1 MHVFI
6 SDAHIRSDKNYRSR
20 VLRKFLRDITSKM
33 THLYI
38 LGDLFEFWFEY
49 AIVFPKD
56 YFKTL
61 AVLYNLIEHGKKIHY
76 ILGNHEVMIGNFLR
90 NFGFIVHGDET
101 VLNIDGKRIF
111 LAHGNKIDRRFWTT
125 LWEKLLTSKLNHA
138 LYSII
143 HPDIGVFLAQGI
155 AYLSRKQRRSPRLAQ
170 SLEHYARRKLRE
182 ATHIFQFLRNFK
194 MVSITS
200 IRVTGLTIFH
210 MPRLKR
216 VKYHYIIINHSISN
230 IKS

>member
-1 MHVFI
+1 
-6 SDAHIRSDKNYRSR
+6 
-20 VLRKFLRDITSKM
+20 M

-182 ATHIFQFLRNFK
+182 VDVVILGHSHIPVFKKFQNGKYYINTGDWVDNFSYATIK
-194 MVSITS
+194 KGKVS
-200 IRVTGLTIFH
+200 L
-210 MPRLKR
+210 
-216 VKYHYIIINHSISN
+216 HYY
-230 IKS
+230 KP